1 MTRYGSHTESRMR
14 ENGTYGSM
22 RGRTYPAG
30 ASRPTLHPSRSFSVP
45 ICETRPGFRGALLI
59 ASNEY
64 NTANQLVATRSY
76 AIEQSNNSGGLRLIE
91 SFLVCGEAPVNLG
104 LMVFLGCVEIF
115 FQVP

>member
-64 NTANQLVATRSY
+64 DTANQLVAMRSY

-91 SFLVCGEAPVNLG
+91 SFLVCGEAPVNL
-104 LMVFLGCVEIF
+104 IF
-115 FQVP
+115 ADF